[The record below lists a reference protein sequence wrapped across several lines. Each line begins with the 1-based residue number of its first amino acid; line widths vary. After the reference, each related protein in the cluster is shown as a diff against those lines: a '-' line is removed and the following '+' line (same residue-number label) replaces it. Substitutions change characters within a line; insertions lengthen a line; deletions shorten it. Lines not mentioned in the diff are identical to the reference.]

1 MPHHAVSGCDIYNTE
16 RKYDTMQKTA
26 MILYMF
32 DMMIVQDFNIRI
44 IYSMTSSIVF
54 NDYTYSE

>member
-1 MPHHAVSGCDIYNTE
+1 
-16 RKYDTMQKTA
+16 

-44 IYSMTSSIVF
+44 VYNMTSSIVF
-54 NDYTYSE
+54 

>member
-16 RKYDTMQKTA
+16 RKYDTMQKTT

-44 IYSMTSSIVF
+44 VYNITSSIVF
-54 NDYTYSE
+54 